1 MSGTILPAKH
11 YNLELGREKDSK
23 RNKEE
28 DYIKNFREKRL
39 SIKIPQNAFEP
50 LRVFKK
56 RYKKF

>member
-28 DYIKNFREKRL
+28 DYIKIYREK
-39 SIKIPQNAFEP
+39 KIEH
-50 LRVFKK
+50 
-56 RYKKF
+56 